1 MDLYEEERHTE
12 IIRAALFPQINL
24 SLLQVRIDLI
34 GIITLGKGHEEN
46 NGRFAINIT
55 DSMDISLSELQGLV
69 MVREAWHAA
78 VHGVT

>member
-46 NGRFAINIT
+46 KGIMVGLPST
-55 DSMDISLSELQGLV
+55 SLTQ
-69 MVREAWHAA
+69 W
-78 VHGVT
+78 T

>member
-34 GIITLGKGHEEN
+34 VIITLGKGHEEN
-46 NGRFAINIT
+46 KSIMVGLPST
-55 DSMDISLSELQGLV
+55 SLTQ
-69 MVREAWHAA
+69 W
-78 VHGVT
+78 T